1 MCGICGILNYNGQDT
16 GEIIKKMTAIMAH
29 RGPDDEGTWHN
40 NHIALGQRRLSI
52 IDLSPAGHQPMWTA
66 DNRFV
71 IVFNGEIYN
80 FPELR
85 KNLIKE
91 GMVFRSQ
98 SDTEVILYLYSKYK
112 TNTPKYLNGIFAFAI
127 YDTFEKELFIARDHF
142 GVKPLYYSVHNNC
155 LAFASEIKSLLQAPG
170 FSASLNLQ
178 ALDSLLTFR
187 HVPSPDTLFN
197 GIFKLPPASGMLV
210 KQNVDMT
217 IECYWDYT
225 PQIDYKRTEN
235 DTVARLRLLYE
246 EAIQRQMIS
255 DAPVGLS
262 LSGGVDSGV
271 LMALMSQFS
280 GAPVKAFTV
289 GFEDG
294 EQYNEIEKARE
305 TAKMFGAGFYPYLIK
320 TNDYIDF
327 FEKYIW
333 HLEEP
338 MGNESAAAYYF
349 VAREAGKQV
358 KVLLNGQGIDETM
371 AGYDRYLGA
380 AYGRYYR
387 MVPAMIRNS
396 VVKPLALQLKGR
408 EQLKRSVLSL
418 GIKDEKERLRHIY
431 SILPG
436 TMKHQLYNPGFIH
449 ALTEKKDDYF
459 SAYYQ
464 RTGHLTELEKML
476 YIDARTSLSDNLLL
490 CEDKMAMASSVEAR
504 VPFLDVPLAEFIE
517 TIPGTLKLKG
527 LNRKYMHKKAVE
539 KWLPKEKIYH
549 KKIGF
554 DIPMDLWLK
563 TKLKPLFM
571 ELTGNASSVTH
582 NYLDHNMIERIYCQH
597 ETGRE
602 NHTRFLFLLL
612 SIELWNKKFLIDG

>member
-16 GEIIKKMTAIMAH
+16 GEVIKKMTGMMAH

-40 NHIALGQRRLSI
+40 HIIALGQRRLSI
-52 IDLSPAGHQPMWTA
+52 IDLSEAGHQPMWTN
-66 DNRFV
+66 DKRYV

-80 FPELR
+80 FPEL
-85 KNLIKE
+85 KKQLQNE
-91 GMVFRSQ
+91 GILFLSNT
-98 SDTEVILYLYSKYK
+98 DTEVILYLYRKYK
-112 TNTPKYLNGIFAFAI
+112 SDTPKHLNGIFAFAI
-127 YDTFEKELFIARDHF
+127 YDTIDNELFVARDHF
-142 GVKPLYYSVHNNC
+142 GVKPLYYFYRDGIF
-155 LAFASEIKSLLQAPG
+155 AFASEIKSLLQVPG
-170 FSASLNLQ
+170 FSPVLNLP

-197 GIFKLPPASGMLV
+197 GIFKLPPASGLLV
-210 KQNVDMT
+210 KQNVDIT

-225 PQIDYKRTEN
+225 PQIQYKRTEK
-235 DTVARLRLLYE
+235 DTIDQLRLMYE
-246 EAIQRQMIS
+246 EAVKRQMIS

-271 LMALMSQFS
+271 LMALMSRFS
-280 GAPVKAFTV
+280 GGPVKAFTV

-294 EQYNEIEKARE
+294 ERYNEIEKARQ
-305 TAKMFGAGFYPYLIK
+305 TAKMFGADFYPYMIG

-371 AGYDRYLGA
+371 AGYDRYLAA
-380 AYGRYYR
+380 AYGKYYR
-387 MVPAMIRNS
+387 MIPAIVRNWI
-396 VVKPLALQLKGR
+396 VKPLALQLKGR

-418 GIKDEKERLRHIY
+418 GINDEKERLRHIY
-431 SILPG
+431 AILPG
-436 TMKHQLYNPGFIH
+436 TLKNELYHPEFIKE
-449 ALTEKKDDYF
+449 LKKKEDDYF
-459 SAYYQ
+459 SQYYQ
-464 RTGHLTELEKML
+464 RTGHLSELEKML
-476 YIDARTSLSDNLLL
+476 YIDTRTSLPDNLLL

-517 TIPGTLKLKG
+517 TIPGSLKIKG
-527 LNRKYMHKKAVE
+527 LNGKYIHKKAVE
-539 KWLPKEKIYH
+539 KWLPSHKIYH

-563 TKLKPLFM
+563 TKLKPMFAG
-571 ELTGNASSVTH
+571 LTGHSSSVTRT
-582 NYLDHNMIERIYCQH
+582 YLNPGKVSQIYISHCL
-597 ETGRE
+597 GDE

-612 SIELWNKKFLIDG
+612 SIELWNKKFLLYE